1 MPKKPDKLKKDM
13 ITLETVFNNGGRS
26 GSLCMYVGIHEGMY
40 VCMYAI
46 ELIHADID
54 DGFDIDDDEFYAMLG
69 VVR

>member
-1 MPKKPDKLKKDM
+1 
-13 ITLETVFNNGGRS
+13 
-26 GSLCMYVGIHEGMY
+26 MYVR
-40 VCMYAI
+40 MYAI